1 MRILQHYSTGNLLKV
16 KQELSSWTLGAQQ
29 MCARIMAVS
38 VFGSKEHYTKCLRTE
53 PYVWVSW
60 QRIEVNFKA
69 AIISVFRATLLLM
82 CLWGPT
88 ALGNSYWLLIVWQQP
103 TLFQSPSHSSPVLR
117 RAVVAVARLVMAWP
131 PWVGILRTPAALP
144 TLLILSH
151 PPPLLQPTTTTTK
164 THPLPKT
171 PYSVTLLAKD
181 RGLFPRCHG
190 DAAREKCKGRE
201 GRREGEEVQGE
212 RVQPSVLEP
221 ACLKTSRERGR
232 ERGRGGGICADT
244 TPHGALCE
252 CVKVCRSVWERTI
265 GNVWICEY
273 VWEQDEQKRI

>member
-1 MRILQHYSTGNLLKV
+1 
-16 KQELSSWTLGAQQ
+16 

-53 PYVWVSW
+53 PYVWVSR

-151 PPPLLQPTTTTTK
+151 PPPLLQTHYHHYQNPPPTQNTLFRHTARQGQRSLSA
-164 THPLPKT
+164 LPW
-171 PYSVTLLAKD
+171 
-181 RGLFPRCHG
+181 RC
-190 DAAREKCKGRE
+190 RT
-201 GRREGEEVQGE
+201 GEM
-212 RVQPSVLEP
+212 
-221 ACLKTSRERGR
+221 
-232 ERGRGGGICADT
+232 
-244 TPHGALCE
+244 
-252 CVKVCRSVWERTI
+252 
-265 GNVWICEY
+265 
-273 VWEQDEQKRI
+273 